1 MPLLL
6 LSPFCFSCS
15 CAYEDMF
22 HLVFVLSNFSS
33 QFENNASIIITPRR
47 TNINRLNSELF

>member
-33 QFENNASIIITPRR
+33 QFENNASIII
-47 TNINRLNSELF
+47 NSQKNKYKQVKQ